1 MKRCM
6 RRYLS
11 GLFSPHR
18 AAALVWAVCLL
29 TGCTAEETDEWTSD
43 GRTTSVTLRVPMAE
57 TLTTRT
63 TDAEYATDEEKIKT
77 LRILVFSQDKP
88 VINEAFNEAELSDGS
103 VTITGVPVGTV
114 TFYAVANEEALG
126 KDYSD
131 MSNFENNLVEVNGV
145 KKAWVKDEEDPK
157 HFPLRF
163 TDPQVKKYGLPMSW
177 VQRDMTI
184 EPPGAEPQEI
194 EVELRRCVAKLN
206 VIMSNTLS
214 DPITITEMRF
224 GEFFGDQLYLFG
236 ETFLDVPEG
245 TDYGVKTY
253 SEENIE
259 IKGYGSKTL
268 ACYIYPSYAWQDPTE
283 VSPYTIGFSTA
294 SGQDYSDKFFIDEY
308 NGRLNSIPRNKQVN
322 IYATLSSAANLTIKF
337 EVVEWTKKDITVPP
351 FN

>member
-1 MKRCM
+1 M

-224 GEFFGDQLYLFG
+224 GEFSAISSTCSGRPSSTYPK
-236 ETFLDVPEG
+236 ERIMVSKPIPRRTSKSRG
-245 TDYGVKTY
+245 TAARRWPAT
-253 SEENIE
+253 
-259 IKGYGSKTL
+259 
-268 ACYIYPSYAWQDPTE
+268 
-283 VSPYTIGFSTA
+283 
-294 SGQDYSDKFFIDEY
+294 
-308 NGRLNSIPRNKQVN
+308 SIPPTHGRTRPKFRPTPSGSPQLRGKTTP
-322 IYATLSSAANLTIKF
+322 ISFSSTSTTAG
-337 EVVEWTKKDITVPP
+337 
-351 FN
+351 

>member
-1 MKRCM
+1 M
-6 RRYLS
+6 
-11 GLFSPHR
+11 
-18 AAALVWAVCLL
+18 WAVCLL

-194 EVELRRCVAKLN
+194 EAELRRCVAKLN

-236 ETFLDVPEG
+236 ETSLDVPEG